1 METDIFE
8 GLLNFPE
15 HLEVW
20 RGIDGKI
27 CVWFRNTYIKEDGFL
42 FAKFGEGKTI
52 YEACADYARLISGK
66 KLVIE
71 SQYSKK
77 RREVIV
83 L

>member
-20 RGIDGKI
+20 RGNDGII
-27 CVWFRNTYIKEDGFL
+27 CVWFRDTFIKEDGFL
-42 FAKFGEGKTI
+42 FAKFGQGKTF
-52 YEACADYARLISGK
+52 YEACADYAKLIPGK

-71 SQYSKK
+71 SPYSK